1 MKAKIRNALVTWNNP
16 PTKDWDDLVAML
28 NPAYMVGQLERGE
41 AGTLHW
47 QFAVQWQNPRSF
59 AAIKKKDLPL
69 AHFEEVRSW
78 AAAVTYCQK
87 ADTRDS
93 GPWEFGTR
101 PTGGSGKAQAEDWE
115 TWYQLAAEGKFRKF
129 PPKFKSSTW
138 AIWSAFTARIS
149 NSSTKQMCAESGFW
163 GAPGV
168 GKSHFARQVL
178 GAEGYYLSSTIS
190 GGTAI
195 RARRSSSWRTLT
207 RKRSSSFTTT
217 SRFGRTAGVHWR
229 DQGGAVAPIHRWLV
243 VTSNYSIMDILNDL
257 EDRQLRRPS
266 LVGSCGLRC
275 SAATRSRTGTPTRPS
290 PPRLWPPSLNE

>member
-59 AAIKKKDLPL
+59 AAIKKDLPL

-115 TWYQLAAEGKFRKF
+115 TWYQLAAEGKFKEIPAKIQIKHLGNLERIHRQNLKF
-129 PPKFKSSTW
+129 IDQTDVRGVW
-138 AIWSAFTARIS
+138 I
-149 NSSTKQMCAESGFW
+149 W

-178 GAEGYYLSSTIS
+178 GAEGYYPKLNNKWW
-190 GGTAI
+190 TAI

-243 VTSNYSIMDILNDL
+243 VTSNYSIMDILKDL
-257 EDRQLRRPS
+257 EDRQLREAITRRFMRFEMLSRDEIKNWDTYETVTPEA
-266 LVGSCGLRC
+266 V
-275 SAATRSRTGTPTRPS
+275 AAIFK
-290 PPRLWPPSLNE
+290 

>member
-1 MKAKIRNALVTWNNP
+1 
-16 PTKDWDDLVAML
+16 ML

-59 AAIKKKDLPL
+59 AAIKKDLPL

-115 TWYQLAAEGKFRKF
+115 TWYQLAAEGKFKEIPAKIQIKHLGNLERIHRQNLKF
-129 PPKFKSSTW
+129 IDQTDVRGVW
-138 AIWSAFTARIS
+138 I
-149 NSSTKQMCAESGFW
+149 W

-178 GAEGYYLSSTIS
+178 GAEGYYPKLNNKWWDGYQSQKVVIMEDVDKETVKFLHHHLKIWADRW
-190 GGTAI
+190 GFIGETKG
-195 RARRSSSWRTLT
+195 ARLPHSPM
-207 RKRSSSFTTT
+207 
-217 SRFGRTAGVHWR
+217 AGSNFQLQHHGHPQGPR
-229 DQGGAVAPIHRWLV
+229 GPPAQGGHHSSVHAV
-243 VTSNYSIMDILNDL
+243 
-257 EDRQLRRPS
+257 
-266 LVGSCGLRC
+266 
-275 SAATRSRTGTPTRPS
+275 
-290 PPRLWPPSLNE
+290 

>member
-1 MKAKIRNALVTWNNP
+1 MEHSNLGLRRDGASINEG
-16 PTKDWDDLVAML
+16 KD
-28 NPAYMVGQLERGE
+28 PERVGHLEQSADQGLGRLGSHAEPGLHGRSAGTRE

-59 AAIKKKDLPL
+59 AAIKKDLPL

-115 TWYQLAAEGKFRKF
+115 TWYQLAAEGKFKEI
-129 PPKFKSSTW
+129 PPNSNQAPGQFGAHSPPESQ
-138 AIWSAFTARIS
+138 IHRPNRCARS
-149 NSSTKQMCAESGFW
+149 LDLGRS
-163 GAPGV
+163 GV

-229 DQGGAVAPIHRWLV
+229 DQGGAVAPFTDGW
-243 VTSNYSIMDILNDL
+243 
-257 EDRQLRRPS
+257 
-266 LVGSCGLRC
+266 
-275 SAATRSRTGTPTRPS
+275 
-290 PPRLWPPSLNE
+290 

>member
-59 AAIKKKDLPL
+59 AAIKKDLPL

-115 TWYQLAAEGKFRKF
+115 TWYQLAAEGKFKEIPAKIQIKHLGNLERIHRQNLKF
-129 PPKFKSSTW
+129 IDQTDVRGVW
-138 AIWSAFTARIS
+138 I
-149 NSSTKQMCAESGFW
+149 W

-217 SRFGRTAGVHWR
+217 SRFGRTAGGSLAR
-229 DQGGAVAPIHRWLV
+229 PRGRGCPIHRWLV
-243 VTSNYSIMDILNDL
+243 VTSNYSIMDILKDL
-257 EDRQLRRPS
+257 EDRQLREAITRRFMRFEMLSRDEIKNWDTYETVTPEA
-266 LVGSCGLRC
+266 V
-275 SAATRSRTGTPTRPS
+275 AAIFK
-290 PPRLWPPSLNE
+290 

>member
-59 AAIKKKDLPL
+59 AAIKKDLPL

-115 TWYQLAAEGKFRKF
+115 TWYQLAAEGKFKEI

-149 NSSTKQMCAESGFW
+149 NSSTKQMCAESGF
-163 GAPGV
+163 GA
-168 GKSHFARQVL
+168 L
-178 GAEGYYLSSTIS
+178 
-190 GGTAI
+190 
-195 RARRSSSWRTLT
+195 
-207 RKRSSSFTTT
+207 
-217 SRFGRTAGVHWR
+217 
-229 DQGGAVAPIHRWLV
+229 
-243 VTSNYSIMDILNDL
+243 
-257 EDRQLRRPS
+257 
-266 LVGSCGLRC
+266 
-275 SAATRSRTGTPTRPS
+275 RSRQEP
-290 PPRLWPPSLNE
+290 LCPPSAGSRGLLPKLNNKWWDGYQSQKVVIMEDVDKETVKFLHHHLKIWADRWGFIGETKGARLPPFTDGW

>member
-16 PTKDWDDLVAML
+16 PTKDWDELVAML
-28 NPAYMVGQLERGE
+28 SPAYMVGQLERGE

-59 AAIKKKDLPL
+59 AAIKKDLPL
-69 AHFEEVRSW
+69 AHFEEVKSW
-78 AAAVTYCQK
+78 TAAVTYCQK

-115 TWYQLAAEGKFRKF
+115 TWYQLAAEGKFAEI

-149 NSSTKQMCAESGFW
+149 NSSTKQMCAESGF
-163 GAPGV
+163 GALQE
-168 GKSHFARQVL
+168 SARATLPAKCWEPRVTT
-178 GAEGYYLSSTIS
+178 LSSTIS

-229 DQGGAVAPIHRWLV
+229 DQGGAVAPFTDGW
-243 VTSNYSIMDILNDL
+243 
-257 EDRQLRRPS
+257 
-266 LVGSCGLRC
+266 
-275 SAATRSRTGTPTRPS
+275 
-290 PPRLWPPSLNE
+290 

>member
-59 AAIKKKDLPL
+59 AAIKKDLPL

-115 TWYQLAAEGKFRKF
+115 TWYQLAAEGKFKEIPAKIQIKHLGNLERIHRQNLKF
-129 PPKFKSSTW
+129 IDQTDVRGVW
-138 AIWSAFTARIS
+138 I
-149 NSSTKQMCAESGFW
+149 W

-168 GKSHFARQVL
+168 GKSHFARHA
-178 GAEGYYLSSTIS
+178 G
-190 GGTAI
+190 
-195 RARRSSSWRTLT
+195 
-207 RKRSSSFTTT
+207 
-217 SRFGRTAGVHWR
+217 SR
-229 DQGGAVAPIHRWLV
+229 
-243 VTSNYSIMDILNDL
+243 
-257 EDRQLRRPS
+257 
-266 LVGSCGLRC
+266 GLL
-275 SAATRSRTGTPTRPS
+275 P
-290 PPRLWPPSLNE
+290 

>member
-16 PTKDWDDLVAML
+16 PTKDWDELVAML
-28 NPAYMVGQLERGE
+28 SPAYMVGQLERGE

-59 AAIKKKDLPL
+59 AAIRKDLPL

-115 TWYQLAAEGKFRKF
+115 TWYQLAAEGQVQGNSRQNSNQAPGQFGAHS
-129 PPKFKSSTW
+129 PPESQ
-138 AIWSAFTARIS
+138 IHRPNRCARS
-149 NSSTKQMCAESGFW
+149 LDLGRS
-163 GAPGV
+163 GV

-243 VTSNYSIMDILNDL
+243 VTSNYSIMDILKDL